1 MSKPT
6 TAAGYT
12 PAHLKEVRAT
22 CLQLASILG
31 DLLDEL
37 VVVGGLV
44 PSLLIDAA
52 RSGAEP
58 HVGTMDLDLGL
69 ELALLRSERYHALAE
84 RLRGSGFEPDRN
96 EQGNLTRQRWG
107 RAGTSTKIDFL
118 IPPIEERQRGGTLQN
133 LEPDF
138 AAIVMPGLSLAF
150 RDRVGVVL
158 EGRTLQGEGV
168 RREIQV
174 CGPGAFVVLKALAL
188 RLRGE
193 RKDAYDLHYLLSHYG
208 RSVEDVAE
216 RLRLLLGDA
225 DAQRAIGYLREDFAA
240 IDSVGPK
247 RAAAFLSRED
257 DDGFKADAVGLV
269 VRLLGGL

>member
-12 PAHLKEVRAT
+12 PAHLQEVRAT

-107 RAGTSTKIDFL
+107 
-118 IPPIEERQRGGTLQN
+118 
-133 LEPDF
+133 
-138 AAIVMPGLSLAF
+138 
-150 RDRVGVVL
+150 
-158 EGRTLQGEGV
+158 
-168 RREIQV
+168 
-174 CGPGAFVVLKALAL
+174 GPGRAP
-188 RLRGE
+188 
-193 RKDAYDLHYLLSHYG
+193 
-208 RSVEDVAE
+208 RSTFSSRRSRSASAAE
-216 RLRLLLGDA
+216 
-225 DAQRAIGYLREDFAA
+225 
-240 IDSVGPK
+240 
-247 RAAAFLSRED
+247 LSRTSN
-257 DDGFKADAVGLV
+257 
-269 VRLLGGL
+269 RTSPPS